1 MSLRTRTENTMLH
14 IDTQMNGILRLAGR
28 SLPSIK
34 DALSIA
40 LSVLFTFAAGT
51 TKEIKGK

>member
-1 MSLRTRTENTMLH
+1 MLH

-40 LSVLFTFAAGT
+40 LSVLFTFADGT